1 MKNKLIELLKDRQQ
15 INITELP
22 KLIPEIKGEYSMYM
36 PVKKGFNP
44 NILWL
49 AGVSQD
55 FIKVFNSL
63 LIKEKK
69 IEWKPS
75 NLMVFVF
82 DQSPIY
88 SNISIADRKLAK
100 TKKEC
105 WLPIAIKLK
114 KKS

>member
-22 KLIPEIKGEYSMYM
+22 KLIPEIKGEYSIYM
-36 PVKKGFNP
+36 PAKKGLNP

-63 LIKEKK
+63 LTDEKK
-69 IEWKPS
+69 IEWEPRGVMFFI
-75 NLMVFVF
+75 L
-82 DQSPIY
+82 DGSPIY
-88 SNISIADRKLAK
+88 TNIPMADSKLIEK
-100 TKKEC
+100 ETEC
-105 WLPIAIKLK
+105 WLPICIKLNK
-114 KKS
+114 